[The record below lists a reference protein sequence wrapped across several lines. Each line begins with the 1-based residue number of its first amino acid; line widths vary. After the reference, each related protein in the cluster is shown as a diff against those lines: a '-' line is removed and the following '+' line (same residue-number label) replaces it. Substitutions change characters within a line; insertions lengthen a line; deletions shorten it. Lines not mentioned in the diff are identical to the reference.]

1 MRAITAGTPEAVR
14 GERLILAAKAAIAAS
29 IAWLLAPYVPFAA
42 SEYSYYAPLG
52 VLISMHPTVVG
63 SARAGAQ
70 SLAGLGIGIL
80 LGLGALSLV
89 RVGVPAVVGIAA
101 VIAIGIV
108 LGGIRRLGAGRDWVA
123 IAGLFV
129 LLLGG
134 RDADEFSLSYLMTTA
149 FGVVIGILMNLI
161 VIPPLFLGR
170 ASDQLTALRTAVSD
184 VLRDVAGSLE
194 NGDIDGEAF
203 TESADRLA
211 SLLTQTKDEVRV
223 AEESSR
229 ANPRSRGRSA
239 DRQLNARRL
248 LALERTTRATIDLA
262 DMLVRT
268 RDEGSAADRAIAHS
282 LAEAARASADV
293 VAAPA
298 GDEEVGERLAAAGDA
313 LDRSVQELDRL
324 AAPTGAPA
332 YSRAY
337 AYAAAVSV
345 RRIVDASHEFVYSA
359 E

>member
-1 MRAITAGTPEAVR
+1 MHAATAWTPDAVR

-70 SLAGLGIGIL
+70 SLAGLGIGIV

-184 VLRDVAGSLE
+184 ALREVAAALE
-194 NGDIDGEAF
+194 NEEIDGEGL
-203 TESADRLA
+203 TESAGELA
-211 SLLTQTKDEVRV
+211 ALLAKTKDEVRV

-229 ANPRSRGRSA
+229 INPRSRGRTA

-262 DMLVRT
+262 DILVRAQ
-268 RDEGSAADRAIAHS
+268 DEGPAPDRATAHA
-282 LAEAARASADV
+282 LAEAVRASADV

-298 GDEEVGERLAAAGDA
+298 GDEEVGERLAAAADA
-313 LDRSVQELDRL
+313 LDRSVHELGRQT
-324 AAPTGAPA
+324 APAGATA

-345 RRIVDASHEFVYSA
+345 RRLVDASREFVYSG